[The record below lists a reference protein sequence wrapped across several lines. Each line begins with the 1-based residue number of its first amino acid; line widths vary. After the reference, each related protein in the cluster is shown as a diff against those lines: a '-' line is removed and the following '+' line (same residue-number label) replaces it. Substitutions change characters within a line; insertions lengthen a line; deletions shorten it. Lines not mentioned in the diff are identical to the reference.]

1 MPPPRDDLR
10 FSNTTSILQKKKTMW
25 FTGVEVE
32 QETSAPS
39 PKKKSWIRP
48 WFRGNRMNEVKEMSL
63 PQFSSDK
70 LKLIFNFRE

>member
-1 MPPPRDDLR
+1 
-10 FSNTTSILQKKKTMW
+10 MW
-25 FTGVEVE
+25 FTGVEIE

-39 PKKKSWIRP
+39 PKNKSWIRP
-48 WFRGNRMNEVKEMSL
+48 WFRGNRMTEVKEMSL

>member
-1 MPPPRDDLR
+1 
-10 FSNTTSILQKKKTMW
+10 MW

-32 QETSAPS
+32 QETSTPS

-48 WFRGNRMNEVKEMSL
+48 CFRGNRMTEVKEMSL